1 MKALFLMAALVA
13 AGSVPASANM
23 PAELASDPL
32 MKQILA
38 KQLTLDNGGIKSF
51 VAVKGT
57 GGIELLQPAAAPAG
71 MTEEA
76 AALAGLRVAE
86 GLAEKPSK
94 KKAKKPLRR
103 ADDQLAAIESEGAKA
118 SWDKTRK

>member
-1 MKALFLMAALVA
+1 MKALLLMAALTA

-32 MKQILA
+32 MKQILS

-57 GGIELLQPAAAPAG
+57 GGIELLQPAAAPTG

-76 AALAGLRVAE
+76 AALAGLQTAE
-86 GLAEKPSK
+86 GLAEKPTK
-94 KKAKKPLRR
+94 KRAKKAPRR
-103 ADDQLAAIESEGAKA
+103 ADDQLAAIEAEGAKA

>member
-1 MKALFLMAALVA
+1 MKALFLLAALA

-86 GLAEKPSK
+86 GLTEKPSK
-94 KKAKKPLRR
+94 KKAKKPVRR
-103 ADDQLAAIESEGAKA
+103 ADDQLAAIEAEGAKA